1 MEEFLQRKK
10 ASNGAVQVETQAKG
24 FTTGLPTRTQSAT
37 APGTR
42 HVAEHPRTPSG
53 DHFVAN
59 RQQLVSTT
67 TDETLNCERNSLPV
81 AEEPQRMSTPIR
93 DHPNSQNTCSG
104 AGEEVGLPGL
114 ETCTSVQFESREGTP
129 GLRYTSASGEES
141 WTAVAGKNLCDKDFA
156 TALKDSRGVMYRQRE
171 GAPGLELRRGNT
183 RKSVSWIPVVSS
195 PVASRT
201 RTKTKGNQYMLC
213 MMFL

>member
-67 TDETLNCERNSLPV
+67 TDETLNCERNSVPV
-81 AEEPQRMSTPIR
+81 AEEPQRMSSPIR
-93 DHPNSQNTCSG
+93 DHPNNQNTCSG

-156 TALKDSRGVMYRQRE
+156 TALKDSRGVMYRQCE
-171 GAPGLELRRGNT
+171 GAPGLEL
-183 RKSVSWIPVVSS
+183 
-195 PVASRT
+195 
-201 RTKTKGNQYMLC
+201 
-213 MMFL
+213 